1 MTLQTRFPNLE
12 LALTVELPRLHYAS
26 QYFTMAT
33 SSDKPKK
40 SELFRLIMRRLID
53 FVFGFKNKKG
63 DVLAYNLSHADGL
76 SIAPQEFYAKVEQK
90 LADRKIPGMEISHVP
105 FAEGGLLSDQ
115 RVYLRLMRERLCIDT
130 CAAPF
135 GNLFFFSS
143 RTVYVPALVRLWHI
157 VVALMFFYAV
167 VRLLVIPLGITFATI
182 ALIGLLFAIAGVLRN
197 ASSGGFSD
205 LDTLLLKIPVLAT
218 IYEDW
223 FRVETY
229 YREDTRNL
237 YQQLLPQFID
247 ELAKEACAANG
258 VKLERHFQPTPPV
271 ADLNKPL
278 PPEKEP
284 AAT

>member
-1 MTLQTRFPNLE
+1 M
-12 LALTVELPRLHYAS
+12 LHGRYL
-26 QYFTMAT
+26 TMAT
-33 SSDKPKK
+33 TDDKPKK
-40 SELFRLIMRRLID
+40 SELFRLAVRRLID
-53 FVFGFKNKKG
+53 FVFGFKNQKG
-63 DVLAYNLSHADGL
+63 DLLAYKLSHADGL
-76 SIAPQEFYAKVEQK
+76 SFPPQEFYAQVEQE
-90 LADRKIPGMEISHVP
+90 LAARKFPGMEISRVQ

-135 GNLFFFSS
+135 GNIFFFSS

-157 VVALMFFYAV
+157 LVAIIFFGSIDH
-167 VRLLVIPLGITFATI
+167 LLVKPLGANYAAIAAI
-182 ALIGLLFAIAGVLRN
+182 ALVFAIVGVLRN

-205 LDTLLLKIPVLAT
+205 LDAILLKLPVVAT

-237 YQQLLPQFID
+237 YLQLLPQFIQ
-247 ELAKEACAANG
+247 ELAEETCAAKG
-258 VKLERHFQPTPPV
+258 VKLEPHFQRTPPV
-271 ADLNKPL
+271 SDLNKPL
-278 PPEKEP
+278 PPDKKP

>member
-1 MTLQTRFPNLE
+1 
-12 LALTVELPRLHYAS
+12 
-26 QYFTMAT
+26 MAT
-33 SSDKPKK
+33 SNDKLKR

-63 DVLAYNLSHADGL
+63 DILAYDMSHAVGL
-76 SIAPQEFYAKVEQK
+76 SLSPQEFYAQVEQQ
-90 LADRKIPGMEISHVP
+90 LAARNIPGMEISRVP

-135 GNLFFFSS
+135 GNIFFFSS

-157 VVALMFFYAV
+157 LATLALFAAV
-167 VRLLVIPLGITFATI
+167 VRLLIIPLGVTFATI
-182 ALIGLLFAIAGVLRN
+182 ALITLVFALAGVLRN

-205 LDTLLLKIPVLAT
+205 LDTILLKIPVVAT

-237 YQQLLPQFID
+237 YRQLLPQFID

-258 VKLERHFQPTPPV
+258 VKLERHFQPIPPV
-271 ADLNKPL
+271 SDLTKPR
-278 PPEKEP
+278 PPENIP
-284 AAT
+284 AGT